1 MRVQSP
7 PVPPQNTATVAA
19 PPQESLGTSMAQE
32 PLITL
37 ATLQQTSPQAQEQP
51 IRPSPQQKKSKSKDD
66 QGVKQAKNNKTTD
79 SAPVCWRCVEPGHLK
94 RDCRKP
100 PFYGKCRIEGHVPA
114 LCPLSKE
121 PAQPSPPQQQVNK
134 FSNPANR
141 CIHCGGEHA
150 PASCPTRY
158 QPKAT
163 PSTSSYV
170 SPR

>member
-1 MRVQSP
+1 MRAQSP
-7 PVPPQNTATVAA
+7 PVPPRNMATVVA
-19 PPQESLGTSMAQE
+19 PPRESTGTSVAQE

-37 ATLQQTSPQAQEQP
+37 ATLQQTLPQAQERPTGPSHQP
-51 IRPSPQQKKSKSKDD
+51 KKSKGKDG
-66 QGVKQAKNNKTTD
+66 QGIKQSKNNKTTD
-79 SAPVCWRCVEPGHLK
+79 SAPVCWRCGKPGHQK

-100 PFYGKCRIEGHVPA
+100 PFCGKCRKEGHVPA
-114 LCPLSKE
+114 LCPLSKG
-121 PAQPSPPQQQVNK
+121 PTQPSPPQQQANK

-163 PSTSSYV
+163 SSL
-170 SPR
+170 SLIHI